1 VLGPCTICG
10 EKSLEMSRPCS
21 PRRLAA
27 RKPVSPVPAASSR
40 VHVTAPGRVMTRVWV
55 DGRERAPVDVS
66 GAETLVVPLGEERW
80 HSVVLDVPRLFR
92 GNPPRGLRL
101 ERLLVRPET

>member
-1 VLGPCTICG
+1 
-10 EKSLEMSRPCS
+10 M
-21 PRRLAA
+21 
-27 RKPVSPVPAASSR
+27 
-40 VHVTAPGRVMTRVWV
+40 HVTAPGRVMTRVWV

-101 ERLLVRPET
+101 ERLIVRPET